1 MPIASVLYLVK
12 ALVGLA
18 PPRNPR
24 PLVPLPDRGPGQPLP
39 EAPGVYLYSKAECMG
54 KCFRLDGYNAD
65 LEAETV
71 WPVKSAHVVR
81 KGDFWN
87 GPRPSKTRIPD
98 REVHADPRQVTFDTS
113 PRAANKLED

>member
-1 MPIASVLYLVK
+1 
-12 ALVGLA
+12 
-18 PPRNPR
+18 
-24 PLVPLPDRGPGQPLP
+24 
-39 EAPGVYLYSKAECMG
+39 
-54 KCFRLDGYNAD
+54 
-65 LEAETV
+65 
-71 WPVKSAHVVR
+71 VKSAHVVR